1 MLVTEND
8 DSNTDKVK
16 DEGAVKDTE
25 EKEKQGREDGES
37 ITTAEASDGNK
48 DEDLS
53 PNTEASPREAI
64 LLSIGTPLKGMFT
77 NKEAFD
83 HVRGVALKNTKSKWK
98 TANKDN
104 PKKIKTGWGKDT
116 QIYDGEIQST
126 GIDDEGQRYYN
137 CVFHLP
143 QKDMR
148 LDINDVNRF
157 DFLINSER
165 SHDDEPGEEVDTFS
179 SEQPTEETGIERI
192 YKVNWHQDEEDPTLF
207 MPMCC

>member
-1 MLVTEND
+1 MVQVPPYTNQHLHMRTHLRKYKHRNLRTHLRKVPSTSSPVSGMLVTEND

-83 HVRGVALKNTKSKWK
+83 HVRNVALKNMKSKWK

-104 PKKIKTGWGKDT
+104 PKTS
-116 QIYDGEIQST
+116 YHPPLAL
-126 GIDDEGQRYYN
+126 
-137 CVFHLP
+137 V
-143 QKDMR
+143 
-148 LDINDVNRF
+148 
-157 DFLINSER
+157 
-165 SHDDEPGEEVDTFS
+165 SH
-179 SEQPTEETGIERI
+179 PTTT
-192 YKVNWHQDEEDPTLF
+192 HTTP
-207 MPMCC
+207 